1 MNEVFAD
8 PQVQHLGLAAPVT
21 HYQLGDIKV
30 VRNGINFSKTPFA
43 VRKAAPDKGAETD
56 EVLKEYG
63 YTDAEIDKLKAG
75 GITAASQ

>member
-1 MNEVFAD
+1 VFAD
-8 PQVQHLGLAAPVT
+8 PQVEHLGLAAPVK

-56 EVLKEYG
+56 EVLKEFG
-63 YTDAEIDKLKAG
+63 YSEAEITKLKAAG
-75 GITAASQ
+75 VTEAS